1 MKRLITFLSIILLLT
16 SCNLT
21 SSSESFE
28 SDLESSESFESVTSI
43 EESESQSESIESE
56 SNEDSSEES
65 ESLESSEVTSES
77 ISEEESE
84 SLESSE
90 ITSESISEEESSE
103 EDTIITISFYNWDDS
118 LLYSYDAYKGEY
130 PLYEG
135 ERPTKPSN
143 DLYDYEFIGW
153 DKEFEVLY
161 EDTNYKAIFEE
172 IEKSFTITDILE
184 NEEVYLNKQVILKNV
199 GITSTYSPSTFVVAS
214 VHNPLDFYSI
224 IVVSDDDISATFDK
238 NDVIDVIGVV
248 EKVNGRTIINHAQ
261 ISWGYDG
268 DEYSANEG
276 ALMGATKLNNR
287 EAWINEINYLH
298 SSSTFYGDLVF
309 ASLPSIEPN
318 KDLYFHVVFPAE
330 DITINDNNF
339 YLIAAFIPALSESQI
354 EEVNSWISSFNI
366 GSGLYGL
373 FQPFYDNGE
382 MKIIF
387 PYDLII
393 SRGYNTLIE
402 FKDITSDYSIIDEFI
417 KSCYKED
424 KVNFPSFDN
433 ESIYNYRYYK
443 KLEKVNESAHRT
455 VMTIEMYTYG
465 THDIISYLDEAFINS
480 DVFTYLGIDNNN
492 KHQVK
497 MTYSSDSE
505 MFISYYE
512 GFGKVIFKSYLD

>member
-16 SCNLT
+16 SCNLA

-28 SDLESSESFESVTSI
+28 SDLESSEPIESNLESNESFESVTSI
-43 EESESQSESIESE
+43 EESESQAESIESE
-56 SNEDSSEES
+56 SNEESSEES
-65 ESLESSEVTSES
+65 ESLESSEV
-77 ISEEESE
+77 
-84 SLESSE
+84 
-90 ITSESISEEESSE
+90 TSESISEEESSE

-143 DLYDYEFIGW
+143 DLYDYEFVGW
-153 DKEFEVLY
+153 DKKFEVLY
-161 EDTNYKAIFEE
+161 EDINYKAIFEE

-184 NEEVYLNKQVILKNV
+184 NEEAYLNKQVILKNV
-199 GITSTYSPSTFVVAS
+199 GITTTYSSSTFVVAS
-214 VHNPLDFYSI
+214 VDNPLDFYSI
-224 IVVSDDDISATFDK
+224 IVISDDDISATFDK
-238 NDVIDVIGVV
+238 NDVIDVVGVV
-248 EKVNGRTIINHAQ
+248 ENVNGRTIINHAE

-276 ALMGATKLNNR
+276 ALMGATKLKNR
-287 EAWINEINYLH
+287 EAWINDINYLY

-318 KDLYFHVVFPAE
+318 KDLHFHVVFPAE

-339 YLIAAFIPALSESQI
+339 YLIDAFIPALSESQI
-354 EEVNSWISSFNI
+354 EKVSSWISSFNI

-424 KVNFPSFDN
+424 KVNFPSFVH
-433 ESIYNYRYYK
+433 ESIYNYKYYE
-443 KLEKVNESAHRT
+443 KLEKVNSSSYRT
-455 VMTIEMYTYG
+455 VMTIEMYTYD
-465 THDIISYLDEAFINS
+465 TNDIISYLDEAFINS
-480 DVFTYLGIDNNN
+480 DIFTYLGIDNNN